1 MFKQGRISLNKS
13 LTLELINFQQ
23 MKKLAAIFLLFVLC
37 DLGRA
42 QNDTLLYLGLTD
54 ILLLDADLSPNPALT
69 TEAELSGWKMFSDER
84 TISAELTNG
93 EENSIWYE
101 EGLWKGWH
109 KIPYIDVLDT
119 TFVGTD
125 SIKVDTTNNFGL
137 RAFSWYQTPNKA
149 NNLLLSPDVF
159 ISDNMAKLTW
169 RSMPLQGPRHQD
181 GYKVFVLEGGG
192 LNAGDVQVG
201 VLNPDFEM
209 QSMDV
214 TNGSPS
220 QAITSLSFLQNNF
233 PFLPVSGTP
242 HTRYTLPDT
251 NEFGNVDSTRQQ
263 PFMQEFEL
271 DLSGYSGFIQVAF
284 YHDAYDNNGIIL
296 DDILITGNGSVGVEE
311 ELSQSI
317 NVFPNPVRNQL
328 HIRNTNPGLV
338 TSYELF
344 SLAGKLITTYP
355 GGIKTVDVSTVQ
367 QGSYLLVAR
376 TVNGTIQKK
385 ITKIN

>member
-1 MFKQGRISLNKS
+1 
-13 LTLELINFQQ
+13 
-23 MKKLAAIFLLFVLC
+23 MKKIVSIILLFASFSSVK
-37 DLGRA
+37 A
-42 QNDTLLYLGLTD
+42 QDDTLLYLGLTD
-54 ILLLDADLSPNPALT
+54 LLLLDADFSPNPALT
-69 TEAELSGWKMFSDER
+69 TEAELSGWKVFSDER
-84 TISAELTNG
+84 AISAELTNG
-93 EENSIWYE
+93 EENSIWFDE
-101 EGLWKGWH
+101 NLWQGWH

-119 TFVGTD
+119 TFIGTD

-137 RAFSWYQTPNKA
+137 RAFSWYQTPNQA
-149 NNLLLSPDVF
+149 RNLLLSPDVF

-181 GYKVFVLEGGG
+181 GYKVFILEGGG

-201 VLNPDFEM
+201 ALNPDFEM

-251 NEFGNVDSTRQQ
+251 NEFGDIDSTRQQ

-271 DLSGYSGFIQVAF
+271 DLSSYSGFIQVAF

-296 DDILITGNGSVGVEE
+296 DDILITGNGSVGVEDG
-311 ELSQSI
+311 LSQSI

-328 HIRNTNPGLV
+328 YIQNTNPELV
-338 TSYELF
+338 TGYQLL
-344 SLAGKLITTYP
+344 SLAGKLIATYP
-355 GGIKTVDVSTVQ
+355 GGINTVDFSAVK
-367 QGSYLLVAR
+367 QGSYLLVVR